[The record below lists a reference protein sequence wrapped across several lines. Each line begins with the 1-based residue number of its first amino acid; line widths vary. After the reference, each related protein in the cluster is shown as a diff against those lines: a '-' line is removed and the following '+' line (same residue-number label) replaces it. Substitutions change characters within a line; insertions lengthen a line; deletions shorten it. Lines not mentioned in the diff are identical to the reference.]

1 MLPRNVLTALFLLF
15 AAFSYSFG
23 CQDSPA
29 MDFGGFNSAE
39 KTLPSPSFSPVLD
52 ISSQFEIHLHQR
64 HFHGTSVRRN
74 MRVGRESF
82 DDLLSLLRGYFQRE
96 REHLIQKLYAA

>member
-1 MLPRNVLTALFLLF
+1 
-15 AAFSYSFG
+15 
-23 CQDSPA
+23 